1 MEWISNL
8 FEQYGYFVL
17 FCGLFAESVAIPFP
31 GELAM
36 AISGHLST
44 HGSFS
49 IPLIITYSYGGAI
62 LGTLLTY
69 LLGYKLGTPFLEK
82 YGRFLFLNEGRRVK
96 LTRWFGKYGDKLI
109 LISYFVP
116 GLRHFTGYLS
126 GILRVKLRTFL
137 VYNCIGGILW
147 VLTYVMIG
155 KIFGQKIELLL
166 HLISQYSTAA
176 IVAGVMGVIFVLL
189 IKKNFRAIRHR
200 LTNLSRQKEQD

>member
-1 MEWISNL
+1 MEWISGL
-8 FEQYGYFVL
+8 FEQYGYLVL
-17 FCGLFAESVAIPFP
+17 SLGLFAESLAIPFP

-36 AISGHLST
+36 AIAGHLST

-49 IPLIITYSYGGAI
+49 IPLIIAYSYGGAVV
-62 LGTLLTY
+62 GTLLTY
-69 LLGYKLGTPFLEK
+69 LLGYRLGIPLLEK
-82 YGRFLFLNEGRRVK
+82 YGRFLFLNEGRRLK

-126 GILRVKLRTFL
+126 GILKVKLRTFL

-155 KIFGQKIELLL
+155 QIFGRKIELLL
-166 HLISQYSTAA
+166 HLISQYSAAA
-176 IVAGVMGVIFVLL
+176 IVVGLVMLIAGLL
-189 IKKNFRAIRHR
+189 IKRNFKAIRQWLR
-200 LTNLSRQKEQD
+200 TSSRQKEQD